1 MTRPSRRMGGRLAAA
16 LLAVLLLVGWDQIG
30 IADAG
35 IGGSRTS
42 GLFGGALPVAA
53 AADCVIPTDG
63 DVFQGPDER
72 TYLYTN
78 GTLRA
83 IPDRETLRALGVDP
97 NGVDPIQDECLQ
109 AMRFGSPLP
118 SVGRPSTGSS
128 QVRSVAETPAAAQS
142 PSTPGVTLDA
152 SNPQLARRTSVRLTA
167 RTDAPDGNGLVLSIH
182 RAPVEGGTGTAGLV
196 TTCANTTSCTV
207 QVWEDEA
214 RGWTFVATLY
224 RCSAP
229 GTCVAVQESDP
240 VGVTWQ

>member
-1 MTRPSRRMGGRLAAA
+1 MIRPSRRMAGRLAAA
-16 LLAVLLLVGWDQIG
+16 LLAVLLLASWDQIG
-30 IADAG
+30 SAAVG
-35 IGGSRTS
+35 HTVSRTP
-42 GLFGGALPVAA
+42 GLVGGVVPVAA
-53 AADCVIPTDG
+53 AAECVIPTDG

-78 GTLRA
+78 GVLRA

-97 NGVDPIQDECLQ
+97 NGVDPIQDDCLQ
-109 AMRFGSPLP
+109 AMRFGNPLP
-118 SVGRPSTGSS
+118 SVGTSSS
-128 QVRSVAETPAAAQS
+128 QPRAVADAPAAAQS
-142 PSTPGVTLDA
+142 PSAPGVTLDA
-152 SNPQLARRTSVRLTA
+152 SNAQLTRRTSVRLTA
-167 RTDAPDGNGLVLSIH
+167 RTDASDGNGLVLSIH
-182 RAPVEGGTGTAGLV
+182 RAPAEGGTGTAGLV
-196 TTCANTTSCTV
+196 TTCSNTTSCTV